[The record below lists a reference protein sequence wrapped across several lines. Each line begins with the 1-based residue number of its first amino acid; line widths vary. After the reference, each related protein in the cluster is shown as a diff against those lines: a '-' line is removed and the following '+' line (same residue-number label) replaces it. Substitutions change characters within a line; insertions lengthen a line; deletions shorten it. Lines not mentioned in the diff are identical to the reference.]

1 MGRGNARKDT
11 CSKAMT
17 VEEGHDVGRA
27 TGRKTETAMDG
38 HGIGDTMLQRLLA
51 SRWLLLASL
60 AVIGVALPH
69 FGAGWTTTLL
79 AVAFVVAVAA
89 FAPRRNLRQRRAD
102 READANRPT
111 FGSITAESLAAAV
124 SDPLVIFDRVGLV
137 VHLNS
142 ACAVAFPGLSPR
154 ASLALRFRA
163 PEMQQ
168 LIATLLE
175 QGRTM
180 SIDYPERVPVE
191 RWFRVTGSPM
201 GEGGHL
207 FVIIFK
213 DQSETRRIDRM
224 RADFIANAS
233 HELRTPLAS
242 IAGFIETLRGPARN
256 DAAARDQFLQIMQT
270 QTSRMARLIDD
281 LLSLSRLEMKPYLN
295 PDERVDLKP
304 LIEGV
309 IDALNLLAAESGVRI
324 ESDLGDQPLIVG
336 GSRDEL
342 TQVFENL
349 IENAC
354 KYGQSGGRVQISA
367 TRAGQQNGID
377 VTVRDFGPGI
387 PEEHIPRLTERFY
400 RVDVETS
407 RGQKGTGLG
416 LAIVKHI
423 LTRHGARLTIRSSP
437 GEGAA
442 FTVHFAPAV

>member
-1 MGRGNARKDT
+1 MASGKG
-11 CSKAMT
+11 
-17 VEEGHDVGRA
+17 EFGQA
-27 TGRKTETAMDG
+27 TGRRPGTAMDSQG
-38 HGIGDTMLQRLLA
+38 FGETVARRLLKA
-51 SRWLLLASL
+51 RWLLAASL
-60 AVIGVALPH
+60 AVIGVALPW
-69 FGAGWTTTLL
+69 FGAGPAATFAAGL
-79 AVAFVVAVAA
+79 FVLAVAA
-89 FAPRRNLRQRRAD
+89 FAPHRNLRQRRAD
-102 READANRPT
+102 REAEANRPP
-111 FGSITAESLAAAV
+111 FGQVTAESLAAAV
-124 SDPLVIFDRVGLV
+124 SDPLVIFDGNGIV
-137 VHLNS
+137 VHLNG
-142 ACAVAFPGLSPR
+142 ACAVAFPGLSQG

-163 PEMQQ
+163 PELQQ
-168 LIATLLE
+168 LIARLLE
-175 QGRTM
+175 QGRAL

-191 RWFRVTGSPM
+191 RWFRVTGSPV
-201 GEGGHL
+201 GEAGNL

-242 IAGFIETLRGPARN
+242 IAGFIETIRGPARN
-256 DAAARDQFLQIMQT
+256 DPAARDQFLQIMQT

-309 IDALNLLAAESGVRI
+309 IGTLNPLAADSGVRI
-324 ESDLGDQPLIVG
+324 EANLGDAPLVVA

-342 TQVFENL
+342 IQVFENL
-349 IENAC
+349 LENAC
-354 KYGQSGGRVQISA
+354 KYGRSGGRVEVTANPS
-367 TRAGQQNGID
+367 GQQSGID

-423 LTRHGARLTIRSSP
+423 LTRHGARLTIRSRP
-437 GEGAA
+437 GEGAS
-442 FTVHFAPAV
+442 FTVHFPPAR

>member
-1 MGRGNARKDT
+1 MGRDNPRKAACAGQLMANGT
-11 CSKAMT
+11 G
-17 VEEGHDVGRA
+17 EFGQA
-27 TGRKTETAMDG
+27 TGRGPGTAMDSQG
-38 HGIGDTMLQRLLA
+38 FGETVARRLLA
-51 SRWLLLASL
+51 ARWLLAASV
-60 AVIGVALPH
+60 AVIGVALPW
-69 FGAGWTTTLL
+69 FGAGPAITIA

-89 FAPRRNLRQRRAD
+89 LAPHRNSAQRRAD
-102 READANRPT
+102 READSNRPP
-111 FGSITAESLAAAV
+111 FARITAESLAAAV
-124 SDPLVIFDRVGLV
+124 SDPLVIFDRNGIV
-137 VHLNS
+137 VHLNG
-142 ACAVAFPGLSPR
+142 ACAVAFPGLSQG

-163 PEMQQ
+163 PELQQ
-168 LIATLLE
+168 LIARLLE
-175 QGRTM
+175 QGRPL
-180 SIDYPERVPVE
+180 SIDYAERVPVE
-191 RWFRVTGSPM
+191 RWYRVTGSPV

-207 FVIIFK
+207 FVVIFE

-242 IAGFIETLRGPARN
+242 IAGFIETIRGPARN
-256 DAAARDQFLQIMQT
+256 DPGARDQFLQIMQT
-270 QTSRMARLIDD
+270 QTARMARLIDD

-309 IDALNLLAAESGVRI
+309 IGTLNPLAAESGVRI
-324 ESDLGDQPLIVG
+324 EADLGTAPLVVG

-342 TQVFENL
+342 IQVFENL
-349 IENAC
+349 LENAC
-354 KYGQSGGRVQISA
+354 KYGQSGGRVEVSA

-400 RVDVETS
+400 RVDVDSS

-423 LTRHGARLTIRSSP
+423 LTRHGARLTIRSRP

-442 FTVHFAPAV
+442 FTVHFPPAR